1 MRYSKISSMAA
12 GKLVGKARQTLQL
25 EVLPRLHFMQR
36 IIMFLKT
43 PAKRNTKPNLWAFRV
58 LTWIQGE
65 VLLLHLYKLRLNQ
78 RWVSWVL
85 KLRQMRVVRIGRLQL
100 EVSKVLEACSQL
112 RQVFKLQLLRL
123 LLNLEYLVLKQLP
136 MRQLPLHL
144 LDLRELRFKYPFPLP
159 QQELF
164 LAFTQRISVPM
175 LVLMQWKLPLDHL
188 QRVQG

>member
-1 MRYSKISSMAA
+1 
-12 GKLVGKARQTLQL
+12 
-25 EVLPRLHFMQR
+25 
-36 IIMFLKT
+36 MFLKT

-112 RQVFKLQLLRL
+112 RQVFKL
-123 LLNLEYLVLKQLP
+123 
-136 MRQLPLHL
+136 
-144 LDLRELRFKYPFPLP
+144 
-159 QQELF
+159 
-164 LAFTQRISVPM
+164 
-175 LVLMQWKLPLDHL
+175 
-188 QRVQG
+188 